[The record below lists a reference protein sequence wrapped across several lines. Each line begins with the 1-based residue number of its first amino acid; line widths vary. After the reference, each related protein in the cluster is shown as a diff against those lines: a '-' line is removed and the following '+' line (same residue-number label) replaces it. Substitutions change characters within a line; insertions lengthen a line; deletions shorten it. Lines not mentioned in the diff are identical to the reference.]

1 MSGGI
6 NSAGNNNYAAMAA
19 GLAKG
24 TEAFLKA
31 SKEDTKKK
39 ADIENRNVTISS
51 TDTTQIG
58 GKAFQNAQAALR
70 AQTAALP
77 PSKPPGDLTGS
88 MIKLEQ
94 SSVFSSRSNFSISQL
109 VAKVLVLLNDQA
121 KFKGEMM
128 KTQADFNNLAY
139 KAGMAAADSA
149 YKAAQKDAIGMFV
162 NAGMSV
168 VGGLMTL
175 GSAINATRK
184 AKAAVNTA
192 DTPTTTTKQPLDAS
206 ATGKKKTTDTD
217 SDNTTRKNQD
227 AGGVDARRTTRNSEG
242 LNAQTKAD
250 TENLSRQSTRESQQT
265 QETTKRSSQSVQDQ
279 QSQALDKQK
288 ASQKS
293 SETLQETGVK
303 KAKTTDDLPQAKR
316 DPLELSQ
323 DQKPRAKTTDDL
335 DATRNKQNNRQGVN
349 LDEQGGLD
357 ASQKKNTPAQAD
369 AAGDSAK
376 TPSNWEKAQMFEQ
389 AFQRNNTFG
398 VVGQSFAQAG
408 GQIGMGAAK
417 LSAAGDTREQ
427 MQQTAL
433 KDLLSSTSGSL
444 QQSSQKFDE
453 NITAVRSMVSAWLSS
468 LQQMSKA

>member
-6 NSAGNNNYAAMAA
+6 NSAGNNSTAMAIA
-19 GLAKG
+19 AALGKG
-24 TEAFLKA
+24 TEAFLKT

-39 ADIENRNVTISS
+39 ADIENRNVTVSS

-58 GKAFQNAQAALR
+58 GKAYQSAQAAFR
-70 AQTAALP
+70 TYTASLP
-77 PSKPPGDLTGS
+77 TSKPPSDLTGS
-88 MIKLEQ
+88 MTKLEQ

-128 KTQADFNNLAY
+128 KSQADFNNLAY
-139 KAGMAAADSA
+139 KAGMASADSA

-162 NAGMSV
+162 NAGMSAA
-168 VGGLMTL
+168 GGAMSL
-175 GSAINATRK
+175 GGSIFAMRRAN
-184 AKAAVNTA
+184 AAVKQL
-192 DTPTTTTKQPLDAS
+192 DTSTTTPKQTANAS
-206 ATGKKKTTDTD
+206 ATGAKKTNDAD
-217 SDNTTRKNQD
+217 SNNATRKNQD
-227 AGGVDARRTTRNSEG
+227 AGGIDARRSTRSMDGVNT
-242 LNAQTKAD
+242 QTKAD
-250 TENLSRQSTRESQQT
+250 TENLSRKSTRDTQQT
-265 QETTKRSSQSVQDQ
+265 QETSKRSSQSVQDQ

-303 KAKTTDDLPQAKR
+303 KAKTPDDLPQAKR
-316 DPLELSQ
+316 DPLEVSQ

-335 DATRNKQNNRQGVN
+335 DAIRNKQNNRQGVN

-357 ASQKKNTPAQAD
+357 SKSTKGTSAQSNP
-369 AAGDSAK
+369 GDSPK
-376 TPSNWEKAQMFEQ
+376 TFSSGEKAQLFEQ

-444 QQSSQKFDE
+444 QQSGQKFDE
-453 NITAVRSMVSAWLSS
+453 NIGAVRSMVSAWLSA
-468 LQQMSKA
+468 LQQMSRA